1 MGPML
6 LRRIGVAAV
15 WAVALAGGV
24 LAVVLLPVE
33 YRLRG
38 IAVVMAACVLL
49 TFGIQLAV
57 PQQKGFVDRLTAS
70 LVGAFLA
77 LAAVSVAAVA
87 FG

>member
-1 MGPML
+1 MGRML
-6 LRRIGVAAV
+6 QRRIGVAAV

-24 LAVVLLPVE
+24 LAAALLPVE

-49 TFGIQLAV
+49 TFAIQLAV

-77 LAAVSVAAVA
+77 LAAVSVAAIA